1 LDYSSRYRAY
11 QTFIVTLKSSFFI
24 KKKAFLRY
32 NKPIFSYKGIGM
44 AFDNEAY
51 EEENFAE
58 MLEASFKEQESTR
71 ITEGEVVEIQE
82 SDNRALVGV
91 GEKLEGILPLDEI
104 RDAEGKL
111 LFNVGDK
118 ITVMVI
124 GHYNERPKISY
135 KKVLEQ
141 EKTLAFINLHKEDFE
156 SVVIEAL
163 VTKKNK
169 GGYLLEADDVHFF
182 LPRSLAAFKDTDQVV
197 GKTIKAQVVKVD
209 PAEASIVVSRRK
221 LFNDE
226 RKRKKEVIDAL
237 MEEDKVIEGT
247 VKKITSYGMF
257 VDVGGIDGLVHY
269 NEISY
274 KGPVN
279 PSKLY
284 KEGDI
289 VTVKA
294 IAYDKDKRHLSLSI
308 KAVQSDPWRE
318 VEEALEE
325 GDTITVTVSNI
336 EPYGIFVD
344 LGNDIEGF
352 LHVSEIT
359 WDKNI
364 KHPKDYLTLGQEIDV
379 EVIEIN
385 SNTHKLRVS
394 YKRLQPKPFEEFM
407 RTSREGDLV
416 KGTVTSLT
424 DFGAFI
430 KVGGVEGL
438 LHNQDLSWDKNAK
451 CKETLKVGD
460 EIEVKIAKINTED
473 EKISLNRKA
482 LEESPIDK
490 FAANHKMN
498 EVLSATVRDVKDFG
512 VFVSLEG
519 GVDALIRNEDL
530 LPLTP
535 EELVIGQVIEAVIMV
550 IDAKRDRI
558 RLSVRKLERIK
569 DQEMLNEIN
578 DDESNSLGDLIKDQL
593 K

>member
-1 LDYSSRYRAY
+1 
-11 QTFIVTLKSSFFI
+11 
-24 KKKAFLRY
+24 
-32 NKPIFSYKGIGM
+32 M
-44 AFDNEAY
+44 AFDNDMF

-82 SDNRALVGV
+82 GDNRALVGV
-91 GEKLEGILPLDEI
+91 GEKLEGILSLDEI
-104 RDAEGKL
+104 RDASGKL

-118 ITVMVI
+118 ITVMVM

-141 EKTLAFINLHKEDFE
+141 EKTLAFINAHKDDFE
-156 SVVIEAL
+156 SVIIEAL

-182 LPRSLAAFKDTDQVV
+182 LPRSLAAFKETDQVV
-197 GKTIKAQVVKVD
+197 GRTVKAQVVKVD

-237 MEEDKVIEGT
+237 MEEDKVIQGV

-257 VDVGGIDGLVHY
+257 VDAGGIDGLVHY

-289 VTVKA
+289 VNVKA
-294 IAYDKDKRHLSLSI
+294 ISYDKDKRHLSLSI
-308 KAVQSDPWRE
+308 KAVQPDPWKE

-352 LHVSEIT
+352 LHISEIT

-364 KHPKDYLTLGQEIDV
+364 KHPKDYLTVGQEIDV

-385 SNTHKLRVS
+385 SETHKLRVS
-394 YKRLQPKPFEEFM
+394 YKRLQPKPFEEFL
-407 RTSREGDLV
+407 RQHKEGDV
-416 KGTVTSLT
+416 VTGTVTSLT
-424 DFGAFI
+424 DFGAFVKI
-430 KVGGVEGL
+430 SGVEGL
-438 LHNQDLSWDKNAK
+438 LHNQDLSWEKNAK
-451 CKETLKVGD
+451 CKESLKVG
-460 EIEVKIAKINTED
+460 EAIEVRIAKINADD
-473 EKISLNRKA
+473 EKISLNRKS
-482 LEESPIDK
+482 LEESPIDQ
-490 FAANHKMN
+490 FAQNHKMN
-498 EVLSATVRDVKDFG
+498 EVVKATVRDIKDFG

-530 LPLTP
+530 SPLTP
-535 EELVIGQVIEAVIMV
+535 EELEIGQTIEAAILL

-558 RLSVRKLERIK
+558 RLSVRKLERLK
-569 DQEMLNEIN
+569 DQEMMDEIN
-578 DDESNSLGDLIKDQL
+578 DNDSHSLGDLIKDQL

>member
-1 LDYSSRYRAY
+1 
-11 QTFIVTLKSSFFI
+11 
-24 KKKAFLRY
+24 
-32 NKPIFSYKGIGM
+32 M
-44 AFDNEAY
+44 AFDNEAF

-82 SDNRALVGV
+82 SENRALVGV
-91 GEKLEGILPLDEI
+91 GEKLEGILSLDEI
-104 RDAEGKL
+104 RDASGNL

-141 EKTLAFINLHKEDFE
+141 EKTLAFINAHKEDFE

-197 GKTIKAQVVKVD
+197 GKTIKAQVVKMD
-209 PAEASIVVSRRK
+209 AAEASIVVSRRK

-237 MEEDKVIEGT
+237 MEEGKVIQGT
-247 VKKITSYGMF
+247 IKKITSYGMF
-257 VDVGGIDGLVHY
+257 VDAGGIDGLVHY

-289 VTVKA
+289 VNVKA
-294 IAYDKDKRHLSLSI
+294 IAYDKEKRHLSLSI
-308 KAVQSDPWRE
+308 KAVQSDPWKE
-318 VEEALEE
+318 VEEALDE

-336 EPYGIFVD
+336 EPYGVFVD

-352 LHVSEIT
+352 LHISEIT

-364 KHPKDYLTLGQEIDV
+364 KHPKDYLTMGQEIDV

-394 YKRLQPKPFEEFM
+394 YKRLQAKPFEEFM
-407 RTSREGDLV
+407 KKTREGDVL

-430 KVGGVEGL
+430 KINGVEGL

-451 CKETLKVGD
+451 CKETLKIGE
-460 EIEVKIAKINTED
+460 EIEVKIAKINVDD

-482 LEESPIDK
+482 LDESPIDK
-490 FAANHKMN
+490 FALNHKMN
-498 EVLSATVRDVKDFG
+498 EVVSATVRDIKDFG

-530 LPLTP
+530 SPMEP
-535 EELVIGQVIEAVIMV
+535 EELQIGQVIDAVIMV

-578 DDESNSLGDLIKDQL
+578 DNDAHSLGDLIKD
-593 K
+593 KFK

>member
-1 LDYSSRYRAY
+1 
-11 QTFIVTLKSSFFI
+11 
-24 KKKAFLRY
+24 
-32 NKPIFSYKGIGM
+32 M

-82 SDNRALVGV
+82 DENRALVGV
-91 GEKLEGILPLDEI
+91 GEKLEGILSLDEI

-182 LPRSLAAFKDTDQVV
+182 LPRSLAAFKEIDQVV

-237 MEEDKVIEGT
+237 MEEDKIIQGT

-308 KAVQSDPWRE
+308 KAVQSDPWKE

-394 YKRLQPKPFEEFM
+394 YKRLQPKPFEEFLKK
-407 RTSREGDLV
+407 SREGDIV

-430 KVGGVEGL
+430 KINGVEGL
-438 LHNQDLSWDKNAK
+438 LHNQDLSWDKNVK

-473 EKISLNRKA
+473 EKISLNRKS

-490 FAANHKMN
+490 FATTHKMN
-498 EVLSATVRDVKDFG
+498 EVVTAIVRDVKDFG

-530 LPLTP
+530 SPMIP
-535 EELVIGQVIEAVIMV
+535 EELEIGQTIEAVILV

-578 DDESNSLGDLIKDQL
+578 DDESNSLGDLIKDKL
-593 K
+593 R